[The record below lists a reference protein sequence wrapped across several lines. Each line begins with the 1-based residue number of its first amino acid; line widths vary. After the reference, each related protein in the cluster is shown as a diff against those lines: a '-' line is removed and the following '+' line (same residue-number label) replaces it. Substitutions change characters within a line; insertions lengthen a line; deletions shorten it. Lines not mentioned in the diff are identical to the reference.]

1 MLGKLRNFSKSK
13 LAIILVAII
22 IVPFVFWG
30 MGSVFSGG
38 NTNNVAK
45 INNKNISTQDFI
57 EFVNNSRINPNEL
70 KKNINNNVLE
80 EILTQLIS
88 LKLIKMEIESIGLI
102 LSEEN
107 LYNKITKDKNFKDDN
122 ENFSRI
128 KYEKFLLENNISA
141 IEFERKIKDSEL
153 QKNLFNY
160 VIGGIK
166 SPSFLT
172 KNLILQD
179 TKEIELN
186 YINLEEMYK
195 KEFSD
200 NEISKYIND
209 NQENLKLDFIDL
221 SYVKLTP
228 EKITNN
234 KEYSTEFFKLLDEIE
249 NNIAND
255 NTIENVIKK
264 YDLDPNRINNVKNN
278 KNEDSIVNEIY
289 NKRNLSKVNL
299 IDMDEYYLLYE
310 IKNSRKIL
318 PDINDKEFVDNV
330 IEKIKNLEKFNFNK
344 EILKKIETDNF
355 SNEDFNNISK
365 SSDDIKKITIKSKDD
380 NSFFNVDSLNLLY
393 NLPENDF
400 VLIVDNKKNV
410 YLTKIIKFN
419 YKTIDSN
426 SDELKKYT
434 IRSKLNIKN
443 NVSSTYDDLLNQKYK
458 VQVFENTLDRL
469 KNYFK

>member
-102 LSEEN
+102 LAEEN
-107 LYNKITKDKNFKDDN
+107 LYDKITQDKNFKDDN

-344 EILKKIETDNF
+344 QILKKIETDNF

-365 SSDDIKKITIKSKDD
+365 TSDDIKKITIKSKDD

-426 SDELKKYT
+426 SDELKKYI

>member
-57 EFVNNSRINPNEL
+57 EYVNNSRINPNEL
-70 KKNINNNVLE
+70 KKNINKNVLE

-102 LSEEN
+102 LAEEN
-107 LYNKITKDKNFKDDN
+107 LYDKITKDKNFKDEN
-122 ENFSRI
+122 EKFSRI

-141 IEFERKIKDSEL
+141 IDFERKIKDSEL

-160 VIGGIK
+160 VIGGVK

-186 YINLEEMYK
+186 YINLEGIYK

-200 NEISKYIND
+200 NEISKYIDD
-209 NQENLKLDFIDL
+209 NQEDLKLDYIDL
-221 SYVKLTP
+221 SYVKIIP

-255 NTIENVIKK
+255 NTIENVIKR
-264 YDLDPNRINNVKNN
+264 YDLNPNRINNVKNN

-310 IKNSRKIL
+310 ITNSRKIL
-318 PDINDKEFVDNV
+318 PDMNDKEFVDSV

-355 SNEDFNNISK
+355 SSEDFNNISK

-400 VLIVDNKKNV
+400 VLIVDNNKNV

-426 SDELKKYT
+426 SDVLKKYT

-443 NVSSTYDDLLNQKYK
+443 NISSTYDDLLNQKYK

>member
-102 LSEEN
+102 LAEEN
-107 LYNKITKDKNFKDDN
+107 LYDKITKDKNFKDDN

-186 YINLEEMYK
+186 YINLEQMYK

-200 NEISKYIND
+200 NEINKYIND
-209 NQENLKLDFIDL
+209 NQEDLKLDFIDL

-365 SSDDIKKITIKSKDD
+365 SSDNIKKITIKSKDD

>member
-1 MLGKLRNFSKSK
+1 
-13 LAIILVAII
+13 
-22 IVPFVFWG
+22 
-30 MGSVFSGG
+30 
-38 NTNNVAK
+38 
-45 INNKNISTQDFI
+45 
-57 EFVNNSRINPNEL
+57 
-70 KKNINNNVLE
+70 
-80 EILTQLIS
+80 
-88 LKLIKMEIESIGLI
+88 
-102 LSEEN
+102 
-107 LYNKITKDKNFKDDN
+107 
-122 ENFSRI
+122 
-128 KYEKFLLENNISA
+128 
-141 IEFERKIKDSEL
+141 
-153 QKNLFNY
+153 
-160 VIGGIK
+160 
-166 SPSFLT
+166 
-172 KNLILQD
+172 
-179 TKEIELN
+179 
-186 YINLEEMYK
+186 MYK

-209 NQENLKLDFIDL
+209 NREDLKLDFIDL

>member
-38 NTNNVAK
+38 NSNNVAK

-57 EFVNNSRINPNEL
+57 EFVNNSRIDPNEL

-88 LKLIKMEIESIGLI
+88 LQLIEMEIENIGLI
-102 LSEEN
+102 LDEEN
-107 LYNKITKDKNFKDDN
+107 LYDKITKNINFKDEN

-141 IEFERKIKDSEL
+141 VEFERKIKESEL
-153 QKNLFNY
+153 QKDLFNY

-186 YINLEEMYK
+186 YINLEEIYK
-195 KEFSD
+195 KEFS
-200 NEISKYIND
+200 NEDISKYIND
-209 NQENLKLDFIDL
+209 NQEDLKLDFIDL

-234 KEYSTEFFKLLDEIE
+234 KEYSSEFFKLLDEIE
-249 NNIAND
+249 NNIANE
-255 NTIENVIKK
+255 NTIEKVITK
-264 YDLDPNRINNVKNN
+264 YDLKPTRINNVKNN
-278 KNEDSIVNEIY
+278 KNEDAIVNELY
-289 NKRNLSKVNL
+289 NKRNLNNINL
-299 IDMDEYYLLYE
+299 IDMDEFYLLYE
-310 IKNSRKIL
+310 IKNFRKIL
-318 PDINDKEFVDNV
+318 PDINNKEFINNV
-330 IEKIKNLEKFNFNK
+330 TKKIENLEKFNFNK

-355 SNEDFNNISK
+355 SNKDFNNISQ
-365 SSDDIKKITIKSKDD
+365 SSNNIKKITIKSKDD
-380 NSFFNVDSLNLLY
+380 NSFFNIDSLNLLY

-400 VLIVDNKKNV
+400 VLIVDNMNNV

-419 YKTIDSN
+419 YKAFDNN

-434 IRSKLNIKN
+434 IKSKLNIKN
-443 NVSSTYDDLLNQKYK
+443 NISSTYDDLLNQKYK
-458 VQVFENTLDRL
+458 VKVFDNTLDRL

>member
-102 LSEEN
+102 LAEEN
-107 LYNKITKDKNFKDDN
+107 LYDKITKDKNFKDDN

-209 NQENLKLDFIDL
+209 NREDLKLDFIDL

-318 PDINDKEFVDNV
+318 PDINDKEFADNV

>member
-102 LSEEN
+102 LAEEN
-107 LYNKITKDKNFKDDN
+107 LYDKITKDKNFKDDN

-186 YINLEEMYK
+186 YINLEQMYK

-200 NEISKYIND
+200 NEINKYIND
-209 NQENLKLDFIDL
+209 NQEDLKLDFIDL

-249 NNIAND
+249 NNIANE

>member
-102 LSEEN
+102 LAEEN
-107 LYNKITKDKNFKDDN
+107 LYDKITKDKNFKDDN

-209 NQENLKLDFIDL
+209 NREDLKLDFIDL

>member
-102 LSEEN
+102 LAEEN
-107 LYNKITKDKNFKDDN
+107 LYDKITKDKNFKDDN

-209 NQENLKLDFIDL
+209 NREDLKLDFIDL

-318 PDINDKEFVDNV
+318 PEINDKEFVDNV

-400 VLIVDNKKNV
+400 VLIVDNNKNV

>member
-102 LSEEN
+102 LAEEN
-107 LYNKITKDKNFKDDN
+107 LYDKITKDKNFKDDN

-209 NQENLKLDFIDL
+209 NREDLKLDFIDL

-249 NNIAND
+249 NNIANE

-289 NKRNLSKVNL
+289 NNRNLSKVNL

>member
-102 LSEEN
+102 LAEEN
-107 LYNKITKDKNFKDDN
+107 LYDKITKDKNFKDDN

-172 KNLILQD
+172 KNLIMQD

-209 NQENLKLDFIDL
+209 NREDLKLDFIDL

-344 EILKKIETDNF
+344 QILKKIETDNF

-426 SDELKKYT
+426 SDELKKYI

-458 VQVFENTLDRL
+458 VKVFENTLDRL

>member
-102 LSEEN
+102 LPEEN

-186 YINLEEMYK
+186 YINLEQMYK

-200 NEISKYIND
+200 NEINKYIND
-209 NQENLKLDFIDL
+209 NQEDLKLDFIDL

-234 KEYSTEFFKLLDEIE
+234 KEYSKEFFKLLDEIE
-249 NNIAND
+249 NNIANE

-365 SSDDIKKITIKSKDD
+365 SSDNIKKITIKSKDD